1 MSTKILSACALV
13 AAAELVLA
21 ATVVAQS
28 DNQVAFV
35 HVAGAQQRLRYLA
48 AAKIWS
54 DPGEVTPEMV
64 LKGRPLKQSEGLEAA
79 LRGEPLPC
87 TFATPGKDLGGNT
100 PKFACLTAAGTTIRV
115 KYSDGSKEG
124 NREIFSA
131 VAAAKLMWT
140 LGFTSDP
147 IYPITIDCRDCP
159 ADPMAGS
166 GPRARRSY
174 LATFQPEA
182 SRLVMVDGEDADQ
195 GWRWGEVDEAIANL
209 PEGELR
215 TRQRTHFDA
224 LTLLAVF
231 IQHGDRKPEQ
241 QRLECRG
248 VLDPRAGEAHPLKDR
263 DNGPPVFFEHAD
275 ASACSEPVIA
285 LQDIGA
291 TFGGAGRM
299 SKASTAKMNLKAWT
313 NRPVFEPAKSPSSGG
328 VPECRGNLTVSMAAG
343 EGGRGDPRIGEAGRA
358 FLQDRLLL
366 LTDAHVRALMTT
378 ARVEKLSGSQVW
390 RIRRPALLIPGWT
403 RGSPPSG
410 TRCGRSPSGVARRN
424 DAGSLAFPPCNW
436 TRLGQALLSCARLG
450 RRRPHNRADA

>member
-1 MSTKILSACALV
+1 MSNKTLSASARV
-13 AAAELVLA
+13 AVAGLVLA
-21 ATVVAQS
+21 TTVVAQS

-48 AAKIWS
+48 TARIWS
-54 DPGEVTPEMV
+54 DPGEVTPDMV
-64 LKGRPLKQSEGLEAA
+64 QKGRPLKQSEGLEAA

-87 TFATPGKDLGGNT
+87 TFATAGKDLGGNT
-100 PKFACLTAAGTTIRV
+100 PKFACLAPAGTTIRV
-115 KYSDGSKEG
+115 KYSDGSREG

-131 VAAAKLMWT
+131 VGAAKLLWA
-140 LGFTSDP
+140 LGFVSDP
-147 IYPITIDCRDCP
+147 IYPITLDCRDCP
-159 ADPMAGS
+159 ADPMTGS

-174 LATFQPEA
+174 LATFQPQA
-182 SRLVMVDGEDADQ
+182 SPLVMVDRDNADQ

-209 PEGELR
+209 PEAPLC

-248 VLDPRAGEAHPLKDR
+248 ALDPRAGDAHPLKDR
-263 DNGPPVFFEHAD
+263 DNGAPVFFERPD

-313 NRPVFEPAKSPSSGG
+313 NRPVFKPAKSSSSGG

-366 LTDAHVRALMTT
+366 LTDAHVRALMST
-378 ARVEKLSGSQVW
+378 ARVEKLAGSQVW
-390 RIRRPALLIPGWT
+390 QDPTTRTSYTGLDAWVAAFRDKVRQITERR
-403 RGSPPSG
+403 
-410 TRCGRSPSGVARRN
+410 
-424 DAGSLAFPPCNW
+424 
-436 TRLGQALLSCARLG
+436 CA
-450 RRRPHNRADA
+450 P

>member
-1 MSTKILSACALV
+1 MSAKILSASALV
-13 AAAELVLA
+13 AVAGLVLA
-21 ATVVAQS
+21 TSVVAQS
-28 DNQVAFV
+28 DNQIAFV

-48 AAKIWS
+48 TAKIWS
-54 DPGEVTPEMV
+54 DPGDVTPEMV
-64 LKGRPLKQSEGLEAA
+64 TAGRPLKQSEGLEAA

-87 TFATPGKDLGGNT
+87 AFATPGKDLGGNT
-100 PKFACLTAAGTTIRV
+100 PKFACLTPGGTTIRV
-115 KYSDGSKEG
+115 KYSDGSKDG

-131 VAAAKLMWT
+131 VVAAKLLWA
-140 LGFTSDP
+140 LGFVSDP
-147 IYPITIDCRDCP
+147 IYPITLDCRDCP
-159 ADPMAGS
+159 ADPMSGS

-182 SRLVMVDGEDADQ
+182 SRLVMVDGDDADQ

-209 PEGELR
+209 PEGPLR

-248 VLDPRAGEAHPLKDR
+248 ALDPRAGDARPLKDR
-263 DNGPPVFFEHAD
+263 DSGAPVFFERPD

-313 NRPVFEPAKSPSSGG
+313 NRPVFKPAKSSSSGD

-358 FLQDRLLL
+358 FLQERLLL
-366 LTDAHVRALMTT
+366 LTDAHVRALMAT
-378 ARVEKLSGSQVW
+378 ARVEKLSESQVW
-390 RIRRPALLIPGWT
+390 RDPKTGTSHVGSDAWVAAFKDKVRQITERR
-403 RGSPPSG
+403 
-410 TRCGRSPSGVARRN
+410 
-424 DAGSLAFPPCNW
+424 
-436 TRLGQALLSCARLG
+436 CA
-450 RRRPHNRADA
+450 P